1 MGRPTKEESDACD
14 TQNGDLEIYPGSG
27 ITVREVQEAL
37 PKPDLSLFATGDVEA
52 AVEANRA
59 AVLGQLYLRFFMG
72 DKGATSVIG
81 KLNTEPLLAK
91 ARIRMIASPNG
102 TKAAEVTGPANT
114 LLDAILRGGMALPK
128 DPSKGIQ
135 ALQEIR

>member
-14 TQNGDLEIYPGSG
+14 TQNGDLEIYPGAG
-27 ITVREVQEAL
+27 ITVREVQAAL
-37 PKPDLSLFATGDVEA
+37 PKPDLSLFATMGLEE
-52 AVEANRA
+52 AVEANKA

-81 KLNTEPLLAK
+81 KLNAEPLLAR
-91 ARIRMIASPNG
+91 ARVRMVSSPNG
-102 TKAAEVTGPANT
+102 NKAAEITGPANT

-128 DPSKGIQ
+128 DASKGIQ
-135 ALQEIR
+135 ALHEIR